1 MNNYAII
8 RSDIH
13 GRINEWDD
21 GAEEFFGYSRAEAVG
36 ASLDIVVPEELRERH
51 WAGFNRAVSS
61 SECRLDRATTNVPF
75 KCKDGKVRLFP
86 GRFIFLQDARNVVVG
101 VIGLYAKPQGSEQAF
116 GPILPLQNSP

>member
-1 MNNYAII
+1 MNHYAII

-13 GRINEWDD
+13 GRIIEWDD

-61 SECRLDRATTNVPF
+61 GECRLDRATTNVPF
-75 KCKDGKVRLFP
+75 KCKDGKVRPFP